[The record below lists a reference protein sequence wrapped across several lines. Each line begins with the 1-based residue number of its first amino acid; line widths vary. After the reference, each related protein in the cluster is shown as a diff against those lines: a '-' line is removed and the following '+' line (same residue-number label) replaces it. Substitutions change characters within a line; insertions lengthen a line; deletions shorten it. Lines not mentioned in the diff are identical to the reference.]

1 MKREF
6 DDILKHALT
15 PKEEPD
21 FWLNQKILNQVK
33 EDKQMKNR
41 KMKRIPAVLMAVL
54 VLGVGSITAVAA
66 WKYLT
71 PDEVAKE
78 VEDKKLTNAFQSK
91 EAIMVQKTQSGGGY
105 NVTLLGIV
113 SGKDITEYVSEHNG
127 KISEDKTYTVTAIER
142 SDGAPMAKTSEDAYG
157 EEAFFVSPLIEGCN
171 PNKYNAVTMHGGYQD
186 IVEDGIL
193 YRISECDNVEYFADR
208 RIYLCVSDGTFYN
221 PEAYFYDEETGAI
234 SKNPDYQG
242 LNVLFTL
249 PLDEKKADPVKA
261 KKYLRQLEKEA
272 EESDDTEYEKT
283 EIDLWAEKVTPENI
297 EQYAKRLEDTI
308 QVLTPD
314 AEGYIH
320 TEYELENGRS
330 GWGDFL
336 VSELF
341 PEGKTGMSE
350 SIGYNYSEDDMESL
364 LFETYTLNKD
374 GTVTYAVYVPK

>member
-1 MKREF
+1 MKREL

-21 FWLNQKILNQVK
+21 FWLNQKILNQAK
-33 EDKQMKNR
+33 EENQMKDKR
-41 KMKRIPAVLMAVL
+41 IRRIPAVLTAVFI
-54 VLGVGSITAVAA
+54 LGVGSITAVAA

-71 PDEVAKE
+71 PGEVAEKF
-78 VEDKKLTNAFQSK
+78 EDKKLTSAFQS
-91 EAIMVQKTQSGGGY
+91 EDAVTIQETQSGGGY

-127 KISEDKTYTVTAIER
+127 KISKDKTYTVTAIEK
-142 SDGAPMAKTSEDAYG
+142 SDGTPMAQTSDEDYG
-157 EEAFFVSPLIEGCN
+157 KETFFVSPLIEGCD

-193 YRISECDNVEYFADR
+193 YRISECDNVELFADHE
-208 RIYLCVSDGTFYN
+208 IYLCVSDGTFYN
-221 PEAYFYDEETGAI
+221 SEAYLYDGETGAI
-234 SKNPDYQG
+234 SKNPDYRG
-242 LNVLFTL
+242 LNALFTL
-249 PLDEKKADPVKA
+249 PLDKGKADSVKA
-261 KKYLRQLEKEA
+261 KKYLRQLEKEM

-283 EIDLWAEKVTPENI
+283 EIDLWAEKITPENI

-320 TEYELENGRS
+320 TEYEMKDGRS
-330 GWGDFL
+330 GRADIS
-336 VSELF
+336 VAELF

-350 SIGYNYSEDDMESL
+350 DIGYNYSDDNIESL
-364 LFETYTLNKD
+364 LFETFTLNED
-374 GTVTYAVYVPK
+374 GTVTYAIYVPK